1 MNRMRTMTGGR
12 RLVVPVTGTAWPG
25 RLGPSAS
32 LIRRPRDIR
41 KALQQ
46 ISHVMFGPS
55 AVPVLAKIELGVV
68 HSPRSVTDP
77 RPCLRALDD
86 RTPGSG
92 R

>member
-1 MNRMRTMTGGR
+1 M
-12 RLVVPVTGTAWPG
+12 VPVTGTAWPG
-25 RLGPSAS
+25 RLGPVSLADPPAS
-32 LIRRPRDIR
+32 VISGS
-41 KALQQ
+41 ALQQ

-55 AVPVLAKIELGVV
+55 AVPVLAKIELGSV

-77 RPCLRALDD
+77 RPCLRVLDD